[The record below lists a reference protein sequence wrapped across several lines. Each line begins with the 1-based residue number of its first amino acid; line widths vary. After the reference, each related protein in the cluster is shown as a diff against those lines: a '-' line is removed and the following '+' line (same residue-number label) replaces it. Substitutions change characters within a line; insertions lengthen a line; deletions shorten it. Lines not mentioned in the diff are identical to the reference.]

1 MFTLQDVLDMAA
13 QIERNGEKVY
23 RQALARTDDPELAEM
38 LAWMADE
45 EAQHAAHFEDRRL
58 RLAGEEDNILLE
70 ELGRLM
76 LESIVGDRGFSLED
90 VDFEQIAEV
99 NELLEIMIDFE
110 QDTLEFYRL
119 FQSMI
124 SSESERRELRRIIA
138 DEEEHIRK
146 LRTCR
151 DENLACH
158 KRRHSGS
165 GSQGRALNSVTS

>member
-45 EAQHAAHFEDRRL
+45 EARHAAHFEDQRL

-90 VDFEQIAEV
+90 VDFNQIAEV
-99 NELLEIMIDFE
+99 NELLQVMIDFE
-110 QDTLEFYRL
+110 RDTLQFYRL
-119 FQSMI
+119 FQSLI
-124 SSESERRELRRIIA
+124 ANESERYRLGRIIA

-146 LRTCR
+146 LLTCR

-158 KRRHSGS
+158 KR
-165 GSQGRALNSVTS
+165 

>member
-38 LAWMADE
+38 LAWMAEE
-45 EAQHAAHFEDRRL
+45 EARHAAHFEDQRL
-58 RLAGEEDNILLE
+58 RLMGEDDNILLE

-90 VDFEQIAEV
+90 VDFNQIAEV
-99 NELLEIMIDFE
+99 NELLQVMIDFE

-119 FQSMI
+119 FQQLIASD
-124 SSESERRELRRIIA
+124 SDRRKLGRIIA

-146 LRTCR
+146 LLSCR

-158 KRRHSGS
+158 KR
-165 GSQGRALNSVTS
+165 